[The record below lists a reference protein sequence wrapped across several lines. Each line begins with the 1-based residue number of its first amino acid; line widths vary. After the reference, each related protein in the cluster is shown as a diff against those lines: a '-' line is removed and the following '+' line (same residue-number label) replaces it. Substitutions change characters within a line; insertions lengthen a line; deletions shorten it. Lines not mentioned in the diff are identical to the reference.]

1 MKTRN
6 LSETD
11 YLAVASREED
21 HFFDRKG
28 LAISGKKRQKIAV
41 SFANSDGGEFV
52 IGIADAKEETDINNR
67 WQGSEPEAFNGHVQ
81 ALQEI
86 KPTLNIEYCLLTAT
100 GKSGQVL
107 SVTVEKSV
115 DVHKTSSGD
124 VYQRMGA
131 QSLPLSTEQTQQ
143 LAFAKGATSFEDY
156 LLPSVSPEE
165 VVDSKELSNF
175 LDRYSPATAP
185 LDFVVGQNLVDRKS
199 YEPRVAG
206 ILLFSENPAVLI
218 PRKCSVR
225 IARYTTREDDP
236 ERDHLDGTWTLEG
249 PLYILIRETINKVTE
264 VMSEINVWTIQG
276 LKKLAYPAE
285 AIWEIVAN
293 AFIHR
298 DYSISDD
305 IQILIFDNRIE
316 VISPGR
322 LPGYVTASNI
332 LESRY
337 SRNSKI
343 VRTLARYPDAPNKDL
358 GEGLNTAF
366 QKMKEWKL
374 KPPVIEEE
382 PHAVKVTIPHIPLA
396 SATDAILEFLETH
409 QEITNRQA
417 REITGI
423 KSENAVKN
431 EFYKLRDLGK
441 LEMVPEKKGSAAA
454 WRIKQPS
461 AQEVLPLGDN
471 PNGSV

>member
-1 MKTRN
+1 MGS
-6 LSETD
+6 SE
-11 YLAVASREED
+11 VAD
-21 HFFDRKG
+21 VNG
-28 LAISGKKRQKIAV
+28 
-41 SFANSDGGEFV
+41 
-52 IGIADAKEETDINNR
+52 R
-67 WQGSEPEAFNGHVQ
+67 WQGAEPEAFNGHIQ
-81 ALQEI
+81 ALQDV
-86 KPTLNIEYCLLTAT
+86 KPTLNLEYCLLTAT
-100 GKSGQVL
+100 GKEGKVL
-107 SVTVEKSV
+107 SVMIEKSAE
-115 DVHKTSSGD
+115 VHKTSSGE
-124 VYQRMGA
+124 VYQRAGA
-131 QSLPLSTEQTQQ
+131 QSLPLNLEQIQQ

-156 LLPSVSPEE
+156 PLPSVSPEE
-165 VVDSKELSNF
+165 VVDSNELGNF
-175 LDRYSPATAP
+175 LNQYSPVTTP
-185 LDFVVGQNLVDRKS
+185 LDYVLGQNLVDRKTF
-199 YEPRVAG
+199 EPRVAG
-206 ILLFSENPAVLI
+206 VLLFSENPAVLI

-225 IARYTTREDDP
+225 IARYTTRDDDP
-236 ERDHLDGTWTLEG
+236 ERDHLDQSWTLEG
-249 PLYILIRETINKVTE
+249 PLYILIKETVAKITE
-264 VMSEINVWTIQG
+264 VMTAINVWTTKG
-276 LKKLAYPAE
+276 LKKLTYPAE

-316 VISPGR
+316 VVSPGR
-322 LPGYVTASNI
+322 LPGYVTPQNI

-374 KPPVIEEE
+374 KPPIIEEE
-382 PHAVKVTIPHIPLA
+382 AHAVKVTIPHIPLA

-409 QEITNRQA
+409 EEITNRQA

-441 LEMVPEKKGSAAA
+441 LEMVPDKKGSAAA

-461 AQEVLPLGDN
+461 SQEVLPL
-471 PNGSV
+471 